1 MHQEGVGGR
10 QAAHQCEARP
20 RSGWPISGRPPHA
33 SALVQSKYACASSYA
48 RPLVKNHTSSSSPSR
63 SVTFLSTGHGA
74 RPCEWQPRRRPAAV
88 CDWGGGAGR
97 RTDEL
102 LALARRVARRTEHD
116 VREAE
121 RVEQLVDDEGAVL
134 GDQLLRRARHARRVL
149 DPGEDEPRGA
159 ARAVV
164 RARAAGARDAGE
176 CGRLGDREDRVRLH
190 AVDAVC
196 LFVGREAV
204 KHRAVPRTRLLGR
217 VALGGERRSVPSGR
231 ALEDQRPVLGHHL
244 SRHAAQMRSGG
255 CMRRCC

>member
-1 MHQEGVGGR
+1 MQGEGAPLHPPPRQAARARVVGLVVAEVLHRRQSDGRDGREAAVRKHVVAHDPGLPVGVRVAVVQVVHVMHQERVGGR

-63 SVTFLSTGHGA
+63 SVTFLSSGHGA
-74 RPCEWQPRRRPAAV
+74 RQCDWQPRRRPAAV
-88 CDWGGGAGR
+88 CDWGVGAGR

-134 GDQLLRRARHARRVL
+134 GDQLLRRARPL
-149 DPGEDEPRGA
+149 
-159 ARAVV
+159 
-164 RARAAGARDAGE
+164 
-176 CGRLGDREDRVRLH
+176 
-190 AVDAVC
+190 
-196 LFVGREAV
+196 
-204 KHRAVPRTRLLGR
+204 
-217 VALGGERRSVPSGR
+217 
-231 ALEDQRPVLGHHL
+231 
-244 SRHAAQMRSGG
+244 
-255 CMRRCC
+255 